1 MADDFGGT
9 DAGLDED
16 WDGEI
21 DEDASQVEGAFERLL
36 DAAVGK
42 ILEVQD
48 SGVFLR
54 FMRDEAPELF
64 PELFDGLPDA
74 GSRRGFAVQYGRA
87 LWNVT
92 PLPRNGYR
100 PEPLS
105 KPERN
110 EPCPCG
116 SGQKHKKCC
125 ADLPELPPLPPEY
138 AWTAVLEHLPLEEI
152 ARLAAAG
159 RVPRLLLAEVG
170 GRLLETGQPE
180 RARGLLEGLFERP
193 ERWDDRDA
201 DALDVLF
208 DAYEALG
215 DREAKREAVL
225 RLVPHLPPVLRGL
238 LWERLALSLAGE
250 EDMDGAWEAYGLAQN
265 EDAASPSLGPVE
277 VSLLLVEERTDE
289 AAERAR
295 DWLDLAKRGQRD
307 ISPDGITLLE
317 EVAADPER
325 VLLRLILED
334 LLPWV
339 ERLVVLAAAPAADL
353 PAYGLLPVTGQ
364 PGSFELMPPAALA
377 ELEEQWHEAALPPEL
392 AEDADL
398 DPEGDPEDED
408 FVATVWDDDAVERWV
423 TFLEDHP
430 QALGSLSILDDLS
443 EMFEGLVDEVGTR
456 LDRDLLWPIARRGPE
471 AVARAVAGREGIRLP
486 AEAGINRSALHLYSY
501 AARLAGRL
509 EEQQEEQVLLAQL
522 LAFDPEDPHGAK
534 MRLGEGN

>member
-1 MADDFGGT
+1 MSDDFGET
-9 DAGLDED
+9 EAGLGSD
-16 WDGEI
+16 WDDEI

-42 ILEVQD
+42 ILAVQE
-48 SGVFLR
+48 SGEFLR
-54 FMRDEAPELF
+54 FMRDEAPDLF
-64 PELFDGLPDA
+64 PDLFDGLPDA
-74 GSRRGFAVQYGRA
+74 ASRRGFAVQYGYA

-100 PEPLS
+100 PEPLP
-105 KPERN
+105 KPQRN
-110 EPCPCG
+110 DPCPCG

-152 ARLAAAG
+152 AALAAAG

-215 DREAKREAVL
+215 DREAKRAAVL

-238 LWERLALSLAGE
+238 LWERLALALAGE
-250 EDMDGAWEAYGLAQN
+250 EDMDGAWEAFGLAQR
-265 EDAASPSLGPVE
+265 EDADSPSLGPVE

-289 AAERAR
+289 AAGKAR
-295 DWLDLAKRGQRD
+295 EWLGLAKRGERAL
-307 ISPDGITLLE
+307 SPDGVALLE

-339 ERLVVLAAAPAADL
+339 ERLVDLAAL
-353 PAYGLLPVTGQ
+353 PAVDGPPYELVPVAGE
-364 PGSFELMPPAALA
+364 PGGFELVPPADLA
-377 ELEEQWHEAALPPEL
+377 ELEELWHEAALPPEL
-392 AEDADL
+392 AAGEEPGPDEDY
-398 DPEGDPEDED
+398 EDED
-408 FVATVWDDDAVERWV
+408 FVSMVWEDGAVERWV
-423 TFLEDHP
+423 AFLEDHP
-430 QALGSLSILDDLS
+430 RALSDLSILDDLT
-443 EMFEGLVDEVGTR
+443 EMFEGLIDEVGSR
-456 LDRDLLWPIARRGPE
+456 LDRTLLWPIARRGPE
-471 AVARAVAGREGIRLP
+471 AVARAVADRGPVRLP
-486 AEAGINRSALHLYSY
+486 DAAGMNRSALHLYSY
-501 AARLAGRL
+501 AARVAARL
-509 EEQQEEQVLLAQL
+509 EERAEEQLLLSQL

-534 MRLGEGN
+534 LRLGEGN